1 MVRNT
6 ALSVPDSPVSM
17 MAAAPLVRV
26 TADHLALVRSL
37 INAGQ
42 SGRALELL
50 DTVWHPRVAE
60 EQCWYLRLWIL
71 AAEGRVVEALDL
83 ARVAAHELPG
93 SAAVAYLQAALEH
106 AADSPAAALE
116 AAKRAVTIIPDHPVP
131 AVMVALLSRWSEG
144 DPVRAGEKPTDQ
156 GGAVA
161 VLNAPLAPSNTLPNP
176 VAAAQVGAALL
187 FPLGSGKALLPAVAS
202 ARSKTVAAV
211 PASYDRRRFGAIA
224 LATVVCALW
233 AIHDPVPAALVLS
246 ATVVLAARG
255 WRS

>member
-1 MVRNT
+1 
-6 ALSVPDSPVSM
+6 M
-17 MAAAPLVRV
+17 MAAAPLVRA

-50 DTVWHPRVAE
+50 DAVWHPRVTE

-71 AAEGRVVEALDL
+71 AVEGRVVEALDL

-116 AAKRAVTIIPDHPVP
+116 AAKRAVAIVPDHPVP
-131 AVMVALLSRWSEG
+131 AVMVGLLSRGSEG
-144 DPVRAGEKPTDQ
+144 EAAGAGEKPTDRS
-156 GGAVA
+156 GVVA
-161 VLNAPLAPSNTLPNP
+161 VLNPPMVPSGTLPNP

-187 FPLGSGKALLPAVAS
+187 FPLGSGKALVPAVAS
-202 ARSKTVAAV
+202 AQSRPVAAA
-211 PASYDRRRFGAIA
+211 PTAYPRRRFGAIA
-224 LATVVCALW
+224 IATIGCALW
-233 AIHDPVPAALVLS
+233 AIHDPVPAALVLA
-246 ATVVLAARG
+246 ATVVLATRG
-255 WRS
+255 WRN